1 VPIME
6 ALDAGDGEL
15 AGRRVREHIEGFGR
29 WFAERAEADRSSQP
43 E

>member
-1 VPIME
+1 ME

-15 AGRRVREHIEGFGR
+15 AGRRVREHIESFGR